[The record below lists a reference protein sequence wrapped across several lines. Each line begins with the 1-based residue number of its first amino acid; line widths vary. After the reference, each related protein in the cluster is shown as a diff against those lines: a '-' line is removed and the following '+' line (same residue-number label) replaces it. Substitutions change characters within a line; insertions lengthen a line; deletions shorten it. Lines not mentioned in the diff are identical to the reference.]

1 MGVVI
6 EGREGV
12 MKGEGAIQGGRRWVR
27 GKSKRWVRVCVGREG
42 GREVGGK
49 GRKVVVRRRSKRW
62 VRVKTSIYFK
72 ILI

>member
-1 MGVVI
+1 M
-6 EGREGV
+6 
-12 MKGEGAIQGGRRWVR
+12 
-27 GKSKRWVRVCVGREG
+27 GREG